1 MLTYLDARRML
12 KSIIMK
18 DILKELVEAVVAYD
32 EKYFV
37 GVPESAELLRY
48 WTALEKAKHF
58 LEAEADEDEA

>member
-1 MLTYLDARRML
+1 
-12 KSIIMK
+12 MK

-48 WTALEKAKHF
+48 QTAMEKAKNF
-58 LEAEADEDEA
+58 LAAESDEDEA

>member
-1 MLTYLDARRML
+1 MI
-12 KSIIMK
+12 KGIIMK